1 MNCERIYD
9 DRNALL
15 SRHVA
20 EPFNQNESDERL
32 VVAQPRVH

>member
-15 SRHVA
+15 SCHVA
-20 EPFNQNESDERL
+20 KSFYQNESDESL
-32 VVAQPRVH
+32 VVAQSCIH